1 MFLAMVGPALRT
13 LAHVAAAFTSV
24 TVAILLAGLPYNLW
38 LLAAAIAGMVAGVQ
52 VEKWMEARHGT
63 SI

>member
-1 MFLAMVGPALRT
+1 LRT